1 MLEYGGTLENSFKY
15 RLGQQVSK
23 GKLANIV
30 GKMCLKLAQ
39 CPLNA
44 INGLLSASQQCSP
57 TTTDI
62 AAEMFFR
69 FCRAYGQGLVQDSY
83 PSGIQNQ
90 TRFRM
95 VVGSGW

>member
-1 MLEYGGTLENSFKY
+1 MLHTGALENAFKH

-44 INGLLSASQQCSP
+44 INGLLSAGQQCSL
-57 TTTDI
+57 TTTDF
-62 AAEMFFR
+62 AAEIFFR
-69 FCRAYGQGLVQDSY
+69 FCRAYGQGLAQDPY
-83 PSGIQNQ
+83 PSQIEI
-90 TRFRM
+90 
-95 VVGSGW
+95 